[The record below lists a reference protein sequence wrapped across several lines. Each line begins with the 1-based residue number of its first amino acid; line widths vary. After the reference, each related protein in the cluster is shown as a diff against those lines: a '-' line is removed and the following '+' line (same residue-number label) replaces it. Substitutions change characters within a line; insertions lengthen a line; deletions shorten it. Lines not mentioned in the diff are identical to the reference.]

1 MGGEG
6 GSSLLPWSV
15 AERVGET
22 VGKEGEM
29 GILACQQGPL
39 LRKLSGGGKL
49 GEGGPRLLPRSLA
62 ARVGETGGR
71 EGRRGILA
79 CEQGPLLKKLS
90 RGELGGGGRGL

>member
-6 GSSLLPWSV
+6 SSSLLPRSV

-22 VGKEGEM
+22 VGREVEM
-29 GILACQQGPL
+29 
-39 LRKLSGGGKL
+39 
-49 GEGGPRLLPRSLA
+49 
-62 ARVGETGGR
+62 
-71 EGRRGILA
+71 GILA